1 MALSYLS
8 RAEESAGLHK
18 EQAVM
23 SSLRK
28 RRKAVQAAVR
38 RNNSWNWSFD
48 KFVRVVVT
56 ATNKMSKAMEEAYAK
71 SRAAREAHDQ
81 VG

>member
-1 MALSYLS
+1 MT
-8 RAEESAGLHK
+8 
-18 EQAVM
+18 
-23 SSLRK
+23 SSRK
-28 RRKAVQAAVR
+28 RRKAAQAAIR

-48 KFVRVVVT
+48 KFVRAVVT

-71 SRAAREAHDQ
+71 SRAAREAHDH

>member
-1 MALSYLS
+1 MALPHLS

-38 RNNSWNWSFD
+38 RNNSWSWSFD
-48 KFVRVVVT
+48 KFVRAVVT

-71 SRAAREAHDQ
+71 SRAEHDH